1 MAFDESIDISK
12 PFSYINFTEHLA
24 EVMGKV
30 IYDSYSDTVIL
41 CIGTDRS
48 TGDCL
53 GPLVGHKLR
62 DIRMENV
69 HIYGSLD
76 EPVHAKNLNAYIY
89 KLKNFKNPF
98 VVAIDACLG
107 KADRIGYIN
116 IKDSPLYP
124 GAGLNKKLPS
134 IGDISI
140 TGVVNVG
147 GFMEVMVLQNT
158 RLSLVMNMANIIAG
172 GIRHNL
178 WKNHRSEYLTPQP
191 NAMEN

>member
-12 PFSYINFTEHLA
+12 PFSYISFTERFTD
-24 EVMGKV
+24 VMNKT
-30 IYDSYSDTVIL
+30 YYSSYTDTIIL

-62 DIRMENV
+62 DIKIENV
-69 HIYGSLD
+69 HVFGSLD
-76 EPVHAKNLNAYIY
+76 EPVHAKNLSSYLN
-89 KLKNFKNPF
+89 KLKSFQNPF
-98 VVAIDACLG
+98 VIAIDACLG
-107 KADRIGYIN
+107 KVDRIGYIN
-116 IKDSPLYP
+116 IKDGPLYP

-158 RLSLVMNMANIIAG
+158 RLSLVMSMANIIAG

-178 WKNHRSEYLTPQP
+178 WKHRSNNLMPQSSI
-191 NAMEN
+191 MEN

>member
-12 PFSYINFTEHLA
+12 PFSYINFTEHFSA
-24 EVMGKV
+24 VMNKTFFS
-30 IYDSYSDTVIL
+30 SYSDMVIL

-62 DIRMENV
+62 DIKMENV

-76 EPVHAKNLNAYIY
+76 EPVHAKNLSTYIR
-89 KLKNFKNPF
+89 KLKSFEKPF
-98 VVAIDACLG
+98 VIAVDACLG

-158 RLSLVMNMANIIAG
+158 RLSLVMSMANIIAG

-178 WKNHRSEYLTPQP
+178 WKNHMGNGLIFQS
-191 NAMEN
+191 NVMEN

>member
-12 PFSYINFTEHLA
+12 PFSYISFTERFTD
-24 EVMGKV
+24 VMNKT
-30 IYDSYSDTVIL
+30 YYNSYTDTIIL

-62 DIRMENV
+62 DIKIENV
-69 HIYGSLD
+69 HVFGSLD
-76 EPVHAKNLNAYIY
+76 EPVHAKNLSSYLH
-89 KLKNFKNPF
+89 KLKSFQNPF
-98 VVAIDACLG
+98 VIAIDACLG
-107 KADRIGYIN
+107 KVDRIGYIN
-116 IKDSPLYP
+116 IKDGPLYP

-158 RLSLVMNMANIIAG
+158 RLSLVMSMANIIAG

-178 WKNHRSEYLTPQP
+178 WKHRINGFMPQSSI
-191 NAMEN
+191 MES

>member
-12 PFSYINFTEHLA
+12 PFSYISFTEHLTV
-24 EVMGKV
+24 VMNRNTFAN
-30 IYDSYSDTVIL
+30 YSDTIIL

-76 EPVHAKNLNAYIY
+76 EPVHAKNLNSYIC
-89 KLKNFKNPF
+89 KLKSFKKPF
-98 VVAIDACLG
+98 IVAIDACLG
-107 KADRIGYIN
+107 KAERIGYIN
-116 IKDSPLYP
+116 IKDSPLFP

-178 WKNHRSEYLTPQP
+178 WKNHKIDYTLPQT
-191 NAMEN
+191 NAVEN